1 MKHLTKIFLLG
12 TAVLAAAACQREPV
26 MTNPTYDPDAKT
38 VATQFVLSVNT
49 GQGGTK
55 MTAENVQQNINFL
68 GIDEAHLLSFKS
80 GVSSGTAYVTNASA
94 DYEAQ
99 QNYDLGTLYNTA
111 AITPANN
118 QTSSSRRIIELNV
131 DIGTDAF
138 LFYGK
143 SINTLTPHKQ
153 GRIIMEMENTS
164 VSPAVHY
171 KKPSQINFRLLQR
184 LGENEDGTP
193 NNELVAYYQTGRL
206 LTYVLNEI
214 LDSQVLEETG
224 EGGLP
229 ALAWVSLYNEYKGY
243 KAANN
248 TTAIAAMNTLEL
260 SLATMYYNLVTI
272 KGGEYRA
279 AASSAI
285 SRMITDLHANCDK
298 INTSEGSADAITR
311 NAKRLAR
318 GIMETIEKYFLQ
330 NQTTKIYEFKD
341 NATIR
346 SKMGSAHDDEWDTSK
361 TQNKDTGY
369 AYAADLNKFPDED
382 FHIPA
387 GAAQLGNESGNPAHF
402 AYQIPNTALLNPL
415 NHSFNPTHYVY
426 PATLAYYVNSPIYIS
441 SADNLTTA
449 DFPNGAA
456 TWADPTSWTTEAIGN
471 KWKIDGTLQPGKVN
485 SSTRGIALRDNINY
499 GTALLKTTVK
509 FNTANNEIHD
519 NRIAMTGET
528 SNRAIKLTDA
538 NFTLKGVLIG
548 GMYKSVGWQF
558 ISKTNVYG
566 GSGDDY
572 NYVLYDDDMPSGG
585 IGVPSTNG
593 TESEANYTIVF
604 DSYTPTMLAIG
615 ATKAADEELE
625 AGKQIDIPV
634 ALEFVNGGAD
644 FWGEHNLIR
653 SGGTFYLLGKLTIA
667 NASNYSTFAWPA
679 NFQVPPIYGADG
691 QGIPTGATA
700 GQSKQVKRVFIQGFQ
715 TTAVFSIK
723 DDSLK
728 HAYSSVPDLR
738 SSQMSL
744 GLSVDLQ
751 WKTGL
756 NFAVEL

>member
-1 MKHLTKIFLLG
+1 MKHLTKFFLLG

-55 MTAENVQQNINFL
+55 MTADNVQQNNNFL
-68 GIDEAHLLSFKS
+68 GIEEAHLLSFKS
-80 GVSSGTAYVTNASA
+80 GVTSGTPFVTNASA
-94 DYEAQ
+94 TYEAE

-153 GRIIMEMENTS
+153 GRIVMDMHDKS
-164 VSPAVHY
+164 VTPPVNY

-184 LGENEDGTP
+184 LGEDEDGTA
-193 NNELVAYYQTGRL
+193 NNELVSYYQTGRL
-206 LTYVLNEI
+206 LAFVLNEI
-214 LDSQVLEETG
+214 LDSKVLAETG
-224 EGGLP
+224 DGGLP
-229 ALAWVSLYNEYKGY
+229 ALAWVTLYNEYKGY

-260 SLATMYYNLVTI
+260 SLATMYYNLITI
-272 KGGEYRA
+272 KSGEYRS

-298 INTSEGSADAITR
+298 IWLSEGAADATTR

-318 GIMETIEKYFLQ
+318 GIEETIEKFFLL
-330 NQTTKIYEFKD
+330 NNTTKEYEFKD
-341 NATIR
+341 LPTIQ
-346 SKMGSAHDDEWDTSK
+346 SKMNDDDAWDTSK
-361 TQNKDTGY
+361 TQDQNTGY
-369 AYAADLNKFPDED
+369 AYAQDLNNFPYED

-387 GAAQLGNESGNPAHF
+387 GAAQLGNASDNAAHF
-402 AYQIPNTALLNPL
+402 AYKIPNTALLNPT
-415 NHSFNPTHYVY
+415 NYSFNPTHYVY
-426 PATLAYYVNSPIYIS
+426 PASLAYYVNSPIFVS
-441 SADNLTTA
+441 SSDNLTPD

-456 TWADPTSWTTEAIGN
+456 TWADLDNWTT
-471 KWKIDGTLQPGKVN
+471 KWEIDGVVKPGKVN
-485 SSTRGIALRDNINY
+485 SSTRGIALCNNINY

-509 FNTANNEIHD
+509 FNTTNNEIHD
-519 NRIAMTGET
+519 NRMAMTGEST
-528 SNRAIKLTDA
+528 NRAIKLSDA
-538 NFTLKGVLIG
+538 GFTLTGVLIG

-558 ISKTNVYG
+558 ISKTDVYG
-566 GSGDDY
+566 GSGDNY

-585 IGVPSTNG
+585 IGVPATNG
-593 TESEANYTIVF
+593 TESVPNYTLVF
-604 DSYTPTMLAIG
+604 DTYTPTMAAPG
-615 ATKAADEELE
+615 ATKAADEALE
-625 AGKQIDIPV
+625 SGAQLDIPV
-634 ALEFVNGGAD
+634 ALEFINNGAD

-667 NASNYSTFAWPA
+667 SASNYSDFAWPA
-679 NFQVPPIYGADG
+679 NFEVPPIYGADG
-691 QGIPTGATA
+691 QAIPTGATA
-700 GQSKQVKRVFIQGFQ
+700 GQSKQVKRVFIQGFE

-723 DDSLK
+723 DDSLQK
-728 HAYSSVPDLR
+728 AYSSVPDLR
-738 SSQMSL
+738 STQMSL
-744 GLSVDLQ
+744 GLSVDLK

-756 NFAVEL
+756 SFAVEL